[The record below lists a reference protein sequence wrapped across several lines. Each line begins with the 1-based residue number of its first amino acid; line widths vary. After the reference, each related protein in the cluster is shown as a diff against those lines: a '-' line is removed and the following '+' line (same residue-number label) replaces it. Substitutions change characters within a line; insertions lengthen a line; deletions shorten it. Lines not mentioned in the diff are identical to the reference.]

1 MRFLALCNFRTRD
14 PANQRHQGIQP
25 QNPTK
30 SSVASGASLDEIL
43 EVPLTKID
51 KKRKQN
57 IVTSSLNLFYANYTH
72 QDSHSACRIHK

>member
-1 MRFLALCNFRTRD
+1 MRFLALYNFRTRD

-30 SSVASGASLDEIL
+30 KLGSKWRPLDEIL
-43 EVPLTKID
+43 EVRLTKID

-57 IVTSSLNLFYANYTH
+57 IVTSSLNLFYANYTY
-72 QDSHSACRIHK
+72 QDSHSACHIHK